1 MSLVALVSILAL
13 WLAAGLFASLFF
25 FSAGFRFEPRRER
38 IRARAARDASRTETA

>member
-1 MSLVALVSILAL
+1 MSLVALVSILVL

-38 IRARAARDASRTETA
+38 ARAGAEASRTETA